1 MMARLKRLAERFDE
15 KALQERALIFG
26 VSAALLISLFNAFLL
41 DPLIARQK
49 ELSLQLLEQQ
59 TKIRTL
65 MESVQAAA
73 QRRTADPDTTTRARF
88 DELKRRQA
96 ALDEILR
103 VKGRELV
110 APEKMSGLLEDILG
124 RNRRLQLVSLRSLPV
139 VAVTPAGQGSPGAG
153 AASRGVFKHG
163 VELTLK
169 GGYLDLLQYAADL
182 EKLPWQM
189 YWSDAVLNAE
199 AYPADQ
205 LTLTLYTLSLDRA
218 WLRI

>member
-15 KALQERALIFG
+15 KSLQERALIFG
-26 VSAALLISLFNAFLL
+26 VSAALLVSLFNALLL
-41 DPLIARQK
+41 DPLITRQK
-49 ELSLQLLEQQ
+49 ALSLQLLEQQ
-59 TKIRTL
+59 TKIKAL
-65 MESVQAAA
+65 MESVQVAA
-73 QRRTADPDTTTRARF
+73 QRRTADPDTTARARF
-88 DELKRRQA
+88 EELKRRQA
-96 ALDEILR
+96 ALDEVLR

-110 APEKMSGLLEDILG
+110 APEKMPGLLEDILG

-139 VAVTPAGQGSPGAG
+139 IAVTPASQGSPGA
-153 AASRGVFKHG
+153 AAISRGVFKHG